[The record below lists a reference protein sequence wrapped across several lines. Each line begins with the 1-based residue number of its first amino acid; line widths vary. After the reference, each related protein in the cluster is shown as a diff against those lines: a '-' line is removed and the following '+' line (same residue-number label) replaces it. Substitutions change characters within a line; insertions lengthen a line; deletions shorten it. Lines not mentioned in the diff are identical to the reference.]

1 MADDLLELRA
11 AALKALG
18 QPTRLRILE
27 LLRNGERCVCEIFP
41 AIEEAQSNVSRH
53 LAVLRS
59 AGLVASRK
67 EGLNVHYLVKVLQ
80 PGPPPDAVVHPAPVA
95 PGFDKP
101 GGPQPAEVPRDLVLA
116 DAQGIHQFADAQFL
130 ADQEPDRTQACIV
143 RQGR

>member
-67 EGLNVHYLVKVLQ
+67 EGLNVHYRVKDPRLFDLLDSV
-80 PGPPPDAVVHPAPVA
+80 DAVLHTHLQERRHVT
-95 PGFDKP
+95 
-101 GGPQPAEVPRDLVLA
+101 RRLA
-116 DAQGIHQFADAQFL
+116 ARH
-130 ADQEPDRTQACIV
+130 
-143 RQGR
+143 GRPIAGR